1 MLKSRFLSPYSIVS
15 KLDNYTFKFFVEP
28 SFFSKLLVRD
38 HFGEFPKINSTNIL
52 LVDDSFL
59 IFSFNYNL
67 SDLSKGIYKNFLFP
81 NLKSYDFN
89 SLDCSNYILSLN
101 YKDYKIPKENV
112 EVILN
117 DNQTFDINIK
127 ILNTDIK

>member
-1 MLKSRFLSPYSIVS
+1 MKSRFLSPYSIVS

-28 SFFSKLLVRD
+28 SFFSRLLVGDR
-38 HFGEFPKINSTNIL
+38 FETFPKINSTNIL

-67 SDLSKGIYKNFLFP
+67 SDLSKGFYKRFLFP
-81 NLKSYDFN
+81 NLIPYGSN
-89 SLDCSNYILSLN
+89 NLDNSNYTLSLN
-101 YKDYKIPKENV
+101 YKNYEIPRENI

>member
-15 KLDNYTFKFFVEP
+15 KLDNYTFKLFVEP
-28 SFFSKLLVRD
+28 SFFSRLLVSD
-38 HFGEFPKINSTNIL
+38 HFGTFPKINSTNIL

-67 SDLSKGIYKNFLFP
+67 SDLSKGFYKRFLFP
-81 NLKSYDFN
+81 NLIPYGSN
-89 SLDCSNYILSLN
+89 NLDNSNYTLSLN
-101 YKDYKIPKENV
+101 YKNYEIPRENV

>member
-1 MLKSRFLSPYSIVS
+1 MLKSRLLSPYSIVS

-28 SFFSKLLVRD
+28 SFFSRLLVSD
-38 HFGEFPKINSTNIL
+38 HFETFPKINSTNIF

-67 SDLSKGIYKNFLFP
+67 SDLSKGFYKKFLFP
-81 NLKSYDFN
+81 NLTLYGSNDLDSYD
-89 SLDCSNYILSLN
+89 YTLSLN
-101 YKDYKIPKENV
+101 YKSYKIPRENV

>member
-28 SFFSKLLVRD
+28 SFFSRLLVGDR
-38 HFGEFPKINSTNIL
+38 FETFPKINSTNIL

-67 SDLSKGIYKNFLFP
+67 SDLSKGFYKRFLFP
-81 NLKSYDFN
+81 NLIPYGSN
-89 SLDCSNYILSLN
+89 NLDNSNYTLSLN
-101 YKDYKIPKENV
+101 YKNYEIPRENI

>member
-28 SFFSKLLVRD
+28 SFFSKILVRD
-38 HFGEFPKINSTNIL
+38 HFGTSPRINSSNIFL
-52 LVDDSFL
+52 IDDSFL

-67 SDLSKGIYKNFLFP
+67 VDLNKGIYKNFLFP
-81 NLKSYDFN
+81 NLKLYNFD
-89 SLDCSNYILSLN
+89 SLDSSNYILSV
-101 YKDYKIPKENV
+101 DYKNYEIPKENV

-117 DNQTFDINIK
+117 DNQTFDVNIK

>member
-28 SFFSKLLVRD
+28 SFFSRLLVGN
-38 HFGEFPKINSTNIL
+38 HFEMFPKINSTNIL

-67 SDLSKGIYKNFLFP
+67 SDLSKGFYKRFLFP
-81 NLKSYDFN
+81 NLIPYGSNNLDN
-89 SLDCSNYILSLN
+89 SDYTLSLN
-101 YKDYKIPKENV
+101 YKNYEIPRENV

>member
-28 SFFSKLLVRD
+28 SFFSRLLVSD
-38 HFGEFPKINSTNIL
+38 HFGTFPKINSTNIL

-81 NLKSYDFN
+81 NLKLYNFN
-89 SLDCSNYILSLN
+89 SLDSSNYILSM
-101 YKDYKIPKENV
+101 DYKNYEIPKENV

>member
-28 SFFSKLLVRD
+28 SFFSKILVRD
-38 HFGEFPKINSTNIL
+38 HFGTSPRTNSSNIF

-67 SDLSKGIYKNFLFP
+67 VDLNKGIYKNFLFP
-81 NLKSYDFN
+81 NLKLYNFD
-89 SLDCSNYILSLN
+89 SLDSSNYILSV
-101 YKDYKIPKENV
+101 DYKNYEIPKENV

-117 DNQTFDINIK
+117 DNQTFDVNIK